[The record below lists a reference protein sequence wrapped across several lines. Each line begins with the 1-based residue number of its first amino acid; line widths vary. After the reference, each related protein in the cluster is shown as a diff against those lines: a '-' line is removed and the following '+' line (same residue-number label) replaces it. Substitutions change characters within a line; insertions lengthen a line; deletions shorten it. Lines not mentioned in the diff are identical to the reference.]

1 MQPIARKR
9 LLSEQRNNNKNPP
22 ISSRRILGI
31 RYLGGV
37 NFYASA
43 WNAAAGEVIL
53 LSLNE
58 DDLAIDGSMNREIT
72 AHESARAGDLSCTGL
87 ANENLAS
94 LNGLATKALDAEA
107 LASIVVDVFTGT
119 TSFDM

>member
-1 MQPIARKR
+1 M
-9 LLSEQRNNNKNPP
+9 
-22 ISSRRILGI
+22 LGC
-31 RYLGGV
+31 V
-37 NFYASA
+37 NFYAGA

-58 DDLAIDGSMNREIT
+58 DNLAIDGGMNREVA
-72 AHESARAGDLSCTGL
+72 AHESARAGNLGCASL
-87 ANENLAS
+87 ANENFAGFD
-94 LNGLATKALDAEA
+94 GLATKALDAEA